1 MTAVDLLRQELQE
14 AYDRLRT
21 RVEGLTD
28 DEFFWE
34 PVPDC
39 WTVRRDD
46 RGHWAADYPDEP
58 HPVPAPFTTIA
69 WRLVHVGECKLMY
82 HEYAFG
88 AAKLTWPDI
97 NSAHTPADAIAQ
109 LEHGHTLLLGD

>member
-1 MTAVDLLRQELQE
+1 MTAVDLLRRQLQE

-39 WTVRRDD
+39 WTVRQDD
-46 RGHWAADYPDEP
+46 RGHWAADFPDEP

-69 WRLVHVGECKLMY
+69 WRLVHVALLVRDLAGLRDADLDQPRLTNWGEQWRRGVC
-82 HEYAFG
+82 FG
-88 AAKLTWPDI
+88 R
-97 NSAHTPADAIAQ
+97 
-109 LEHGHTLLLGD
+109 